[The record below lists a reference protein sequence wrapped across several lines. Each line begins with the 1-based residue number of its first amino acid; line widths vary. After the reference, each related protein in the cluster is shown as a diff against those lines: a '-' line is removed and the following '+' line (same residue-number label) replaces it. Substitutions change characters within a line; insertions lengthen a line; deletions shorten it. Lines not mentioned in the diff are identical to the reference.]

1 MVDKKILAND
11 WRAVGDD
18 MRVAM
23 GLGTRKLDANAIVKN
38 NRMAFIDGVLS
49 INPFG
54 APIKT
59 IYMLPIFKTLRT
71 NKR

>member
-1 MVDKKILAND
+1 MSDKNMLAND
-11 WRAVGDD
+11 WRVVGDD

-23 GLGTRKLDANAIVKN
+23 GLGVRKLDADAIAKN
-38 NRMAFIDGVLS
+38 SRAAFMGGVLS

-59 IYMLPIFKTLRT
+59 IDMLPIFKTFRT

>member
-1 MVDKKILAND
+1 MSDKNMLAND

-23 GLGTRKLDANAIVKN
+23 GLGVRKLDADAIAKN
-38 NRMAFIDGVLS
+38 SQMAFMGGVLS

-54 APIKT
+54 APVKAID
-59 IYMLPIFKTLRT
+59 MLPIFKTLRT